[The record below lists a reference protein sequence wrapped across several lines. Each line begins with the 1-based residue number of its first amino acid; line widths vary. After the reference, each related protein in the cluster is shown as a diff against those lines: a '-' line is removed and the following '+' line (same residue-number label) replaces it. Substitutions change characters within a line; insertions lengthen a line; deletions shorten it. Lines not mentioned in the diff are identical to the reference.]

1 MSTVAPT
8 LIGIEPVSVPVIA
21 PLQSEPEARWYAA
34 YTCAHH
40 ERRVAK
46 QLVERRFES
55 FLPTYR
61 SVRRWKDRRKE
72 LQLPLFPN
80 YVFVRMVLA
89 DRIRVLQVSG
99 LISLVIFQG
108 QPAALDDEEVNRLR
122 TGLGGIGR
130 IEPHP
135 YLTVGR
141 RVKITRGAFSGLEG
155 ILLRR
160 KDRLRVV
167 LSVELIQRSVA
178 IEVCESDIAPA
189 RK

>member
-8 LIGIEPVSVPVIA
+8 VIGMEPFSVPVTA
-21 PLQSEPEARWYAA
+21 PLRCQPEARWYAA
-34 YTCAHH
+34 YTCANH
-40 ERRVAK
+40 ERRVAQ
-46 QLVERRFES
+46 QLAERRFES

-80 YVFVRMVLA
+80 YVFVRMDLV
-89 DRIRVLQVSG
+89 DRIRVLQVPG
-99 LISLVIFQG
+99 LISLVAFQG
-108 QPAALDDEEVNRLR
+108 QPAALDDSDVDRLR
-122 TGLGGIGR
+122 TGLGGTGR
-130 IEPHP
+130 VEPHP

-141 RVKITRGAFSGLEG
+141 RVKITGGAFSGLEG

-178 IEVCESDIAPA
+178 IEVWESDIAPA
-189 RK
+189 GR